1 MGVKVKAWKGAW
13 WLFIDH
19 QGKRKAK
26 RIGVGAEAKKRAK
39 KAAGT
44 IEARL
49 NLGDLGVLAPDSAV
63 PTFAAVAEG
72 WLKKYPTRRA
82 IRPSTIENY
91 TSFTKRHLVPFFGTM
106 PITEITPE
114 TIEDFIEAKRAP
126 GGALRGGKGLS
137 DASLTVGCVVLA
149 LILRRAQKDRLIT
162 SNPWELTEWSRA
174 KRLEHVDPF
183 TPVELRAM
191 LGAAEAI
198 GHDLAVL
205 LRVWAQT
212 GARAGEIFALR
223 PEDVDLERGTIE
235 VRRTWSRGRVGPTK
249 TGRSRSVRDRKSVV

>member
-106 PITEITPE
+106 PITAITPE

-126 GGALRGGKGLS
+126 G
-137 DASLTVGCVVLA
+137 
-149 LILRRAQKDRLIT
+149 
-162 SNPWELTEWSRA
+162 
-174 KRLEHVDPF
+174 
-183 TPVELRAM
+183 
-191 LGAAEAI
+191 
-198 GHDLAVL
+198 
-205 LRVWAQT
+205 
-212 GARAGEIFALR
+212 FALR

-249 TGRSRSVRDRKSVV
+249 TGRSRSVSLLHPVTETTSEWRPGVTPDSRAVLTALRALAVQPIDPTGFLFTRH